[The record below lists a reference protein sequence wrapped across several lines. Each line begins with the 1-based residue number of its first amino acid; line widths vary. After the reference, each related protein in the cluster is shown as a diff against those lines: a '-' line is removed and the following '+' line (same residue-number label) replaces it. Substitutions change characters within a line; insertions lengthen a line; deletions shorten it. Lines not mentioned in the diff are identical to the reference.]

1 MDRQRSTAKL
11 SALALVGT
19 RACGEAPPP
28 PRDLEAL
35 QDPETCAECHPDHY
49 REWLGSMHA
58 YAAEDPV
65 FRAMNAKAQRETN
78 GEIGDFCVRCHA
90 PVAVE
95 LGLTQDGLNLDEL
108 PREVQ
113 GVTCWYCHQVEA
125 IEGTHNN
132 PLRIAMDAVM
142 RGDVREA
149 LEPDVH

>member
-65 FRAMNAKAQRETN
+65 FRAMNARGQRET
-78 GEIGDFCVRCHA
+78 GGALGDFCVQCHA
-90 PVAVE
+90 PVAVA
-95 LGLTQDGLNLDEL
+95 LGLTEDGLDLDAL

-113 GVTCWYCHQVEA
+113 GVTCYFCHQVDA
-125 IEGTHNN
+125 VEGTHNN
-132 PLRIAMDAVM
+132 PLRLAFYDIM
-142 RGDVREA
+142 RGGFADA
-149 LEPDVH
+149 AP